1 MADEQQVNTEESQV
15 NTEEKPQQPEEAV
28 SSNNESTDAGNAKA
42 FGIIGYIIPILF
54 FLPLVMEDSKNNP
67 FAKFHA
73 NQQLTL
79 LLYWVAINIIAIIPV
94 LGWIVWFFGWI
105 FGVVLAV
112 MGIVNVSNDKQ
123 KELPLIGGISLLN

>member
-1 MADEQQVNTEESQV
+1 MD
-15 NTEEKPQQPEEAV
+15 EEKNVNAEVKQEKAPESGAKDAPKQDN
-28 SSNNESTDAGNAKA
+28 SNVKA

-54 FLPLVMEDSKNNP
+54 FLPLVMDGAKESD

-79 LLYWVAINIIAIIPV
+79 LLFWVAINVIAIIPI

-105 FGVVLAV
+105 FGLVLAV
-112 MGIVNVSNDKQ
+112 MGIINVSNDKKKQ
-123 KELPLIGGISLLN
+123 LPVIGGMSLLS

>member
-1 MADEQQVNTEESQV
+1 MADEQQV
-15 NTEEKPQQPEEAV
+15 KPEEAKASAENKEQAPEAKAGGGE
-28 SSNNESTDAGNAKA
+28 SSDAGSAKA

-79 LLYWVAINIIAIIPV
+79 LLYWVAINVIAIIPI

-105 FGVVLAV
+105 FGLVLAV